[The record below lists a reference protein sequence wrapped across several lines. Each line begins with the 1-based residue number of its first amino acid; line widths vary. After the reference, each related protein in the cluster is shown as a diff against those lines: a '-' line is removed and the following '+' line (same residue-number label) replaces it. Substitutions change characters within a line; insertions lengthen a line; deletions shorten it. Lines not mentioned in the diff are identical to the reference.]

1 MKQYIALTAKIQF
14 TTAVHIGSGK
24 GGETT
29 DAPLRR
35 DAQGRIVLPGTAIAG
50 ALRSTATRLAPR
62 MNLDSQDPFCAAI
75 DKGKTELKP
84 CACPVCHLFG
94 DLHPG
99 TEENAQSPKTHASH
113 LWIYDAPLSEN
124 QAAAFVRDGVGID
137 RASGASASA
146 GAAKFDLEVLPVGAS
161 FELRMELRELFE
173 HDMMLLAATLAEW
186 QAGRGRLGGR
196 TARGL
201 GAFELKGLRCA
212 TLKLDTGED
221 LIRYLTS
228 KKPWEAATADDDWM
242 PQNLKKAIGL
252 IQNIPEPKLNKDDKD
267 KAEKAAKVK
276 EAVAQ
281 SWVTISFDLQFQGP
295 FLIHDATLAGLI
307 GYDHAPLLEK
317 LPPAN
322 RDDKWRARP
331 VLSGAGLRGV
341 LRSHAERIART
352 LATHQ
357 AWGQNDP
364 KEFFLN
370 HCPACNPLQSKE
382 KAPLA
387 NCDKLLSKHPV
398 SGEIVL
404 SSHKSAEKEH
414 LCLACWLFGSTRRG
428 SRLSIQDAGM
438 IWENEEKRLPYKP
451 QDFLAIDRF
460 TGGGLEGAKFDAL
473 GLYAPRFGVI
483 MHLENPADWELGWLT
498 LVLRDLRDEL
508 VTFGFG
514 AAKGYGMAKAEN
526 FEVKLGFIS
535 AEDIPL
541 ARKKDETEKE
551 LQARKD
557 ALAATA
563 PKDRQS
569 LYAVLPPFGESS
581 FAANKAILEDW
592 VAAFNKKVESF
603 DRSKPEMKLPSPV
616 SDTYFKDDLPK
627 LYSVD
632 SLVESA

>member
-1 MKQYIALTAKIQF
+1 MKQYIALTARIQF

-50 ALRSTATRLAPR
+50 ALRTTATRLAPR
-62 MNLDSQDPFCAAI
+62 MNLDSQNPFCAAI

-99 TEENAQSPKTHASH
+99 TEENTEKVKTHASH
-113 LWIYDAPLSEN
+113 LWIYDAPLAED

-146 GAAKFDLEVLPVGAS
+146 GAAKFDLEVLPAGTS
-161 FELRMELRELFE
+161 FDLRMELREPFE
-173 HDMMLLAATLAEW
+173 QDMMLLAATLAEW

-201 GAFELKGLRCA
+201 GAFILNGLQCS
-212 TLKLDTGED
+212 TIDLQDD
-221 LIRYLTS
+221 LIKFLKS
-228 KKPWEAATADDDWM
+228 KKPWQAVAADTKWLETNLANAETQPI
-242 PQNLKKAIGL
+242 PQDEIKF
-252 IQNIPEPKLNKDDKD
+252 KD
-267 KAEKAAKVK
+267 KPSVI

-281 SWVTISFDLQFQGP
+281 SWVTISFELQFQGP

-322 RDDKWRARP
+322 RDAKWRARP

-352 LATHQ
+352 LATH
-357 AWGQNDP
+357 AVWEKDP
-364 KEFFLN
+364 DKRKDEFLKA
-370 HCPACNPLQSKE
+370 CPACNPLQSNWQK
-382 KAPLA
+382 PLA
-387 NCDKLLSKHPV
+387 NCDKLLSDHRDSTLTTHQEATDK
-398 SGEIVL
+398 
-404 SSHKSAEKEH
+404 H

-473 GLYAPRFGVI
+473 GLFAPRFRAT
-483 MHLENPADWELGWLT
+483 MHLENPEDWELGWLT

-514 AAKGYGMAKAEN
+514 AAKGYGVAKAEN
-526 FEVKLGFIS
+526 FNVQLGFIT
-535 AEDIPL
+535 ADDIPL
-541 ARKKDETEKE
+541 VRKKDETEKE

-616 SDTYFKDDLPK
+616 SDTYFNGKLPE
-627 LYSVD
+627 LYPLDVG
-632 SLVESA
+632 A

>member
-50 ALRSTATRLAPR
+50 ALRTTATRLAPR
-62 MNLDSQDPFCAAI
+62 MNLDSQNPFCAAI
-75 DKGKTELKP
+75 DKGKTDLKP

-113 LWIYDAPLSEN
+113 LWIYDAPLAED

-137 RASGASASA
+137 RQSGASASA
-146 GAAKFDLEVLPVGAS
+146 GAAKFDLEVLPAGIY
-161 FELRMELRELFE
+161 FDLRMELREPFE
-173 HDMMLLAATLAEW
+173 QDMMLLAATLAEW

-212 TLKLDTGED
+212 GLKLDTGDD
-221 LIRYLTS
+221 LIKYLTS
-228 KKPWEAATADDDWM
+228 KKPWESATVDDDWM
-242 PQNLKKAIGL
+242 SQNLKKAMGL
-252 IQNIPEPKLNKDDKD
+252 IQNTPEPKLNKDDKD
-267 KAEKAAKVK
+267 EAEKAAKVK

-281 SWVTISFDLQFQGP
+281 SWITINFDLQFNGP

-331 VLSGAGLRGV
+331 VLSGAGFRGV

-352 LATHQ
+352 LATH
-357 AWGQNDP
+357 AVWEINPD
-364 KEFFLN
+364 KRKDEFLKA
-370 HCPACNPLQSKE
+370 CPACNPLQSNWQK
-382 KAPLA
+382 PLA
-387 NCDKLLSKHPV
+387 NCDKLLSDHHDSTLTTHQEATDK
-398 SGEIVL
+398 
-404 SSHKSAEKEH
+404 H

-428 SRLSIQDAGM
+428 SRLAIQDAGM
-438 IWENEEKRLPYKP
+438 ILENEEKRLPYKP

-473 GLYAPRFGVI
+473 GLYAPRFHVC

-514 AAKGYGMAKAEN
+514 AAKGYGVAKAEE
-526 FEVKLGFIS
+526 FKVKLGFITP
-535 AEDIPL
+535 EDVPV
-541 ARKKDETEKE
+541 KDEKLRAKLLANAPQADESIFRILAFSKDDYEKYKDI
-551 LQARKD
+551 LQ
-557 ALAATA
+557 
-563 PKDRQS
+563 
-569 LYAVLPPFGESS
+569 E
-581 FAANKAILEDW
+581 W
-592 VAAFNKKVESF
+592 VGKFNEQVTLFNRENM
-603 DRSKPEMKLPSPV
+603 ELPSPV
-616 SDTYFKDDLPK
+616 SDTYFNGELPK
-627 LYSVD
+627 LYPLD
-632 SLVESA
+632 PLAAKAEAA

>member
-1 MKQYIALTAKIQF
+1 MKQYIAFTAKIQF

-50 ALRSTATRLAPR
+50 ALRTTATRLAPR
-62 MNLDSQDPFCAAI
+62 MNLDSQNPFCAAI

-99 TEENAQSPKTHASH
+99 TEENTEKVKTHASH
-113 LWIYDAPLSEN
+113 LWIYDAPLAEE

-137 RASGASASA
+137 RQSGASASA
-146 GAAKFDLEVLPVGAS
+146 GAAKFDLEVLPAGTN
-161 FELRMELRELFE
+161 FDLRMELREPFE
-173 HDMMLLAATLAEW
+173 QDMMLLAATLAEW

-201 GAFELKGLRCA
+201 GAFILNGLQCSA
-212 TLKLDTGED
+212 IDLQDD
-221 LIRYLTS
+221 LIKFLKS
-228 KKPWEAATADDDWM
+228 KKPWQAVAADAKWLET
-242 PQNLKKAIGL
+242 NLANAET
-252 IQNIPEPKLNKDDKD
+252 QPIPLDEIKFKD
-267 KAEKAAKVK
+267 KQSVID
-276 EAVAQ
+276 AVAQ
-281 SWVTISFDLQFQGP
+281 SWVTVTFDLQFQGP

-352 LATHQ
+352 LATHY
-357 AWGQNDP
+357 AWDKDNR
-364 KEFFLN
+364 KEYFLD
-370 HCPACNPLQSKE
+370 HCPACNPLQSKDD
-382 KAPLA
+382 KDKKDDKDYPLT
-387 NCDKLLSKHPV
+387 NCDTLLKRKKDTATSKV
-398 SGEIVL
+398 IL
-404 SSHKSAEKEH
+404 STHEEATDKH

-473 GLYAPRFGVI
+473 GLYAPRFLVT

-514 AAKGYGMAKAEN
+514 AAKGYGVAKAEKFN
-526 FEVKLGFIS
+526 VQLGFIT
-535 AEDIPL
+535 ADDIPL
-541 ARKKDETEKE
+541 VRKKDETEQA
-551 LQARKD
+551 LQARKK

-563 PKDRQS
+563 QKEGQS
-569 LYAVLPPFGESS
+569 LYDVVPFGESS

-592 VAAFNKKVESF
+592 VDAFNKEVKDF
-603 DRSKPEMKLPSPV
+603 QRNPEKLPSPV

-627 LYSVD
+627 LYPFDALASIV
-632 SLVESA
+632 AA